1 MGDYTPSPLFWTQLQ
16 DSIRS
21 TSHLECAHTLKI
33 FTLEI
38 YLCASHL
45 VYGCGAHH
53 WGAVYVGL
61 DSGVGIEERLSG
73 HKGLV

>member
-1 MGDYTPSPLFWTQLQ
+1 MGHHTMSPLFWAQLQ
-16 DSIRS
+16 DGIRS
-21 TSHLECAHTLKI
+21 ATHLKSAHALKI

-61 DSGVGIEERLSG
+61 DSGVGIEEGLSG